1 MEARRGEKPGV
12 DGAAS
17 ASGGRRTGGRE
28 VAERMRLEEVLERLV
43 DEVEHPQAR
52 NRQARKSHEKR
63 TRRLLRERGIRL
75 TKMARC
81 RRLS

>member
-1 MEARRGEKPGV
+1 MPQVHRV
-12 DGAAS
+12 VAAQVV
-17 ASGGRRTGGRE
+17 AKWLSGR
-28 VAERMRLEEVLERLV
+28 VSQKLLERLA
-43 DEVEHPQAR
+43 DEVEYHQTR